1 MSNHV
6 KPNDK
11 IFHVVMIKPSHYGDD
26 GYVIQWARSAIPSN
40 TLAALYGLTLDCAER
55 QILGPNVKIE
65 LHAYD
70 ELNTRIKP
78 KQIARRIQ
86 SFNGGGLVMLAG
98 VQTNQYP
105 RALDLARQFRSQNI
119 PVCIGGFHV
128 SGCLAMLP
136 EVGQDLQEAMDLGV
150 SLFAG
155 ELEGHL
161 EGLLQDAFTDTMKPL
176 YNVMNN
182 LPDLGGSPVPFLP
195 AAIISRQ
202 TGTRTSFDAGRGCPF
217 QCSFCTIINV
227 QGRKSRFRT
236 ADDIERLVRANLAQG
251 LHNFFISDDNFAR
264 NKMWEPIL
272 DRIISLQEAAGYRIR
287 LIIQVDTSC
296 HKVPGFIEKA
306 RRAGVDRVFIGLET
320 INPDA
325 LLGAQKRQNLV
336 SEYRA
341 MLQAWH
347 NIGAITYAGY
357 ILGFPA
363 DTPESILK
371 DIQTIQRELPIDVM
385 EFFVL
390 TPLPGSQDHRVLYDR
405 HVEMD
410 KDMNRYDLAHITTA
424 HPVMSKQDWH
434 DIYWKAWD
442 AYYSPKHIE
451 TVIRRG
457 MAWGFEPP
465 HMLMKLISFHGLAR
479 IERVHPLEGGLFRL
493 KFRKDRRPGMP
504 LEHPLVFYGRILW
517 EWSIKHGR
525 LLALILTYRRAMH
538 RAKRR
543 GPATHAEDLAMLPAG
558 QERSSPSEAD
568 KRTGAPLFS

>member
-1 MSNHV
+1 MRNHV
-6 KPNDK
+6 KSNDK

-26 GYVIQWARSAIPSN
+26 GYVIQWARSTIPSN
-40 TLAALYGLTLDCAER
+40 TLAALYGLTRDCAER
-55 QILGPNVKIE
+55 QILGPHVKIE

-78 KQIARRIQ
+78 KQIARQIQ
-86 SFNGGGLVMLAG
+86 SSNGEGLVMLAG

-136 EVGQDLQEAMDLGV
+136 KVGQDLQEAMDLGV

-161 EGLLQDAFTDTMKPL
+161 EGLLQDAFANTMRPL
-176 YNVMNN
+176 YNVMND

-195 AAIISRQ
+195 AAIIRRQ
-202 TGTRTSFDAGRGCPF
+202 SGTRTSFDAGRGCPF

-236 ADDIERLVRANLAQG
+236 ADDIERLVRANLDQG

-272 DRIISLQEAAGYRIR
+272 DRVISLQEMAGHRIR

-296 HKVPGFIEKA
+296 HKIPGFIEKA
-306 RRAGVDRVFIGLET
+306 KQAGVDRVFIGLET
-320 INPDA
+320 INPGA

-390 TPLPGSQDHRVLYDR
+390 TPLPGSQDHRALYDR
-405 HVEMD
+405 HVEMEQ
-410 KDMNRYDLAHITTA
+410 DMNHYDLAHITTA
-424 HPVMSKQDWH
+424 HPIMSKQDWH

-442 AYYSPKHIE
+442 AYYSPEHIE

-457 MAWGFEPP
+457 MAWGFEPS
-465 HMLMKLISFHGLAR
+465 HMMMKLISFHGLAR
-479 IERVHPLEGGLFRL
+479 IEKVHPLEGGLFRL

-543 GPATHAEDLAMLPAG
+543 GPATHAEDLAMLPSG
-558 QERSSPSEAD
+558 QERSAPSEAD
-568 KRTGAPLFS
+568 KRPGAPLFS